1 MKTLYFLRH
10 AKSDW
15 SDMSLP
21 DYERP
26 LNGRGRRACVKIGL
40 NLQRMDVCPE
50 RVLCS
55 TATRAQETIERV
67 MSAGDHS
74 WPVTSEASL
83 YGAGADRI
91 LSLIRQQPDDCSS
104 LLLVGH
110 NPGFQDLVVGLSGE
124 EAEDGLIARAA
135 RKLPTGAFAEIA
147 FAEDSFRQ
155 VGLGSGC
162 LRQFIKPKDKTMV

>member
-26 LNGRGRRACVKIGL
+26 LNERGRRACVKIGL
-40 NLQRMDVCPE
+40 NLQRMAISPD

-55 TATRAQETIERV
+55 TATRAEETLERV
-67 MSAGDHS
+67 MSAGDHT
-74 WPVTSEASL
+74 WPVTSESSL

-91 LSLIRQQPDDCSS
+91 LSLIRQQADDYSS

-110 NPGFQDLVVGLSGE
+110 NPGFQDLVIGLSGE
-124 EAEDGLIARAA
+124 EAEAGLINRATK
-135 RKLPTGAFAEIA
+135 KLPTGAFAAIS
-147 FAEDSFRQ
+147 FSEDSFRQ
-155 VGLGSGC
+155 IGLGSGC
-162 LRQFIKPKDKTMV
+162 LQQFIKPKDKTMV

>member
-15 SDMSLP
+15 SDLSLP

-26 LNGRGRRACVKIGL
+26 LNARGRRACMKIGL
-40 NLQRMDVCPE
+40 ALQRMGVMPD

-55 TATRAQETIERV
+55 TATRAQETLERV
-67 MSAGDHS
+67 MSAGELS
-74 WPVTSEASL
+74 WPVTREGGL

-124 EAEDGLIARAA
+124 EAKDGMIDRAN
-135 RKLPTGAFAEIA
+135 RKLPTGAFAEI
-147 FAEDSFRQ
+147 SFTENSFQ
-155 VGLGSGC
+155 QIGLGSGC
-162 LRQFIKPKDKTMV
+162 LQQFVKPKDKTMV

>member
-15 SDMSLP
+15 SDLSLP

-26 LNGRGRRACVKIGL
+26 LNSRGRRACVKVGRA
-40 NLQRMDVCPE
+40 LQRMAITPE
-50 RVLCS
+50 KVLCS

-67 MSAGDHS
+67 MSAGELS
-74 WPVTSEASL
+74 WSITNESGL

-91 LSLIRQQPDDCSS
+91 LSLIREQSDDCSS

-110 NPGFQDLVVGLSGE
+110 NPGFQDLVIGLSGA
-124 EAEDGLIARAA
+124 EAEAGTLDRVT
-135 RKLPTGAFAEIA
+135 RKLPTGAFAEIT
-147 FAEDSFRQ
+147 FEEDSFRRI
-155 VGLGSGC
+155 GLGTGC
-162 LRQFIKPKDKTMV
+162 LKLFMKPKDKTIV